1 MVSRGT
7 DKRIGRRLLAG
18 MLGLALVAGG
28 GVAVYGLTLY
38 AAGEPH
44 RGSLALR
51 GGTVLAGPDLQ
62 PLEGAT
68 VLITDGVITAV
79 GPAAEVELPAGA
91 DVMDVTGHTVLPGL
105 IDLHVHLGS
114 PELAA

>member
-38 AAGEPH
+38 AAG
-44 RGSLALR
+44 
-51 GGTVLAGPDLQ
+51 
-62 PLEGAT
+62 
-68 VLITDGVITAV
+68 
-79 GPAAEVELPAGA
+79 
-91 DVMDVTGHTVLPGL
+91 
-105 IDLHVHLGS
+105 
-114 PELAA
+114 